1 MKGIVLVTGAGGY
14 IGSILVPKLI
24 KEDYQVRAID
34 RFFFGEDK
42 LEKHKNLEV
51 VKEDTRRLKPEH
63 FENVD
68 YVIDLAAL
76 SNDSSGD
83 LFKEVTFQINYL
95 ARVNAAKMAKK
106 LGTKRYIL
114 PSSCSIYGFQENIV
128 NETSPTNP
136 LTTYAKANES
146 AEKGVLLLADENFIV
161 TVIRQ
166 STVFGYSPRMRF
178 DLAINGMVY
187 GAFKTGKIPLMRDGE
202 QYRPLVHIQDTT
214 DVMCLLLGIDQ
225 DKINGEIFNVGR
237 NENNYQLKRLAKE
250 IKDALPINVDIEWYG
265 DPDRRSYQVNF
276 DKIEKILGWKAKW
289 SASDG
294 TKEIFEKIKKGE
306 LDKTPETITL
316 QWYKEL
322 IKWHEIIKN
331 VEMYGGILKI

>member
-1 MKGIVLVTGAGGY
+1 MKGTVLVTGAGGY

-51 VKEDTRRLKPEH
+51 VKEDTRRLKPKH

-214 DVMCLLLGIDQ
+214 DVMCLLLEIDQ

>member
-1 MKGIVLVTGAGGY
+1 MKGTVLVTGAGGY

-51 VKEDTRRLKPEH
+51 VKEDTRRLKPKH

-187 GAFKTGKIPLMRDGE
+187 GAFETGKIPLMRDGE

-214 DVMCLLLGIDQ
+214 DVMCLLLEIDQ